1 MSVSGLVG
9 DCGWGAPFGFWRHP
23 LGLLLVE
30 GASLERLLASEE
42 AYRAATASR
51 EIFRVVD
58 RPTLAD
64 DAGSMTTFV
73 GLDNRLGLPPF
84 LPVRRGQDLVMGA
97 TLWHATRAVYGHV
110 PLALLHAADGRRP
123 FAPGETL
130 RAGGQPRH
138 RQARARG
145 DGRGRGR
152 GPGRRP
158 RPARPTDRAD
168 RRALGR
174 DFEALLRTRLR
185 DDAARHA
192 AIVEAALDAAPRAAA
207 WWRDALL
214 TFVAHEHEAAN
225 RAEAT
230 VPLDLVDGRGFEAAR
245 DLAHELVRRF
255 GELLEWWPQI
265 TRVAATL
272 HAAGSGSPERW

>member
-42 AYRAATASR
+42 AYRAATTSR

-97 TLWHATRAVYGHV
+97 TLWHATSAVYGHV

-130 RAGGQPRH
+130 RAAGTLDTAKLVLTVMEAAAAEGP
-138 RQARARG
+138 A
-145 DGRGRGR
+145 DGLA
-152 GPGRRP
+152 PLGRRIAGIA
-158 RPARPTDRAD
+158 ARSA
-168 RRALGR
+168 G
-174 DFEALLRTRLR
+174 DFEALLRSRLR

-207 WWRDALL
+207 WWRDGLL
-214 TFVAHEHEAAN
+214 SFVAHEREAAN

-272 HAAGSGSPERW
+272 HAAGSGSPEKW